1 MISNMDCGRWPIFSR
16 WRTMI
21 ALAST
26 ALPGLRD
33 PGFTA
38 MGVFLFFG
46 AVMAT
51 LAATTLLWRGTEA
64 RSALATSTIQ

>member
-26 ALPGLRD
+26 ALPGLRIQD
-33 PGFTA
+33 SLRWA
-38 MGVFLFFG
+38 SSCFL
-46 AVMAT
+46 VP
-51 LAATTLLWRGTEA
+51 
-64 RSALATSTIQ
+64 